1 MQPLTA
7 HRISFVTLIIL
18 VTAAFVWLLLPY
30 YGALLWAAIL
40 AILFNPLQ
48 RRLVVWLGGRH
59 TLAAALSVFACVCI
73 VVIPGLVVF
82 SSLVQEAT
90 GLYTRLS
97 TRQFDP
103 GAIVTHIHDA
113 LPATVMRGLEMLDLG
128 DVAEIQARLRQ
139 FAVKSAQVITT
150 QALSIGQST
159 AQLLVSGAVML
170 YVLFFL
176 FRDGAGLV
184 ASIRGASPL
193 SAHHT
198 DRMMAKFIEVAK
210 ATVLGNFTVA
220 AIQGAIGGVAFWL
233 LGIEAA
239 LLWGTVMAVLSLLPA
254 IGTFVVWG
262 PFAFYMLLSGDY
274 MRGLI
279 LLAIGAFVI
288 STIDNLLRPALV
300 GKGLRLPDYV
310 VLVSTLGGL
319 TLLGINGFVI
329 GPLIA
334 ALFVAVWSIFTEE
347 RRQPVTGVGPVARVA
362 EQEEGLPP
370 LAESSSGTVGAQTE
384 KLDSDHAD
392 S

>member
-1 MQPLTA
+1 MQTMSA

-48 RRLVVWLGGRH
+48 RRLVVWLGGRR

-198 DRMMAKFIEVAK
+198 DRMMA
-210 ATVLGNFTVA
+210 
-220 AIQGAIGGVAFWL
+220 
-233 LGIEAA
+233 
-239 LLWGTVMAVLSLLPA
+239 
-254 IGTFVVWG
+254 
-262 PFAFYMLLSGDY
+262 
-274 MRGLI
+274 
-279 LLAIGAFVI
+279 
-288 STIDNLLRPALV
+288 
-300 GKGLRLPDYV
+300 
-310 VLVSTLGGL
+310 
-319 TLLGINGFVI
+319 
-329 GPLIA
+329 
-334 ALFVAVWSIFTEE
+334 
-347 RRQPVTGVGPVARVA
+347 
-362 EQEEGLPP
+362 
-370 LAESSSGTVGAQTE
+370 
-384 KLDSDHAD
+384 
-392 S
+392 